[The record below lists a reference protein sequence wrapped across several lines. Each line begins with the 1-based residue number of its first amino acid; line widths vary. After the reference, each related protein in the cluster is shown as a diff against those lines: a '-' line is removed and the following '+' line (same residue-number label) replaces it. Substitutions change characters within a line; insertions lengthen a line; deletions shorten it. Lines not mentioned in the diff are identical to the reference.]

1 MDKGTFASVDTRIR
15 AFVRPARGAD
25 QLPLTIDNPALLEG
39 GGSAQALEGANL
51 SQPLA
56 EFLAAL
62 DAKLDTIVSLLSQKR
77 LEDDY
82 QDEVEVTQLGGE
94 GLTFAAPGPHAPGD
108 VLEFALVLN
117 QYPLRLASAVGRIES
132 VDLDHGPAVCQ
143 VTFTR
148 LREPDLEAIVQ
159 FVFNEERQRI
169 RETKW
174 SR

>member
-15 AFVRPARGAD
+15 AFVRPALSAD
-25 QLPLTIDNPALLEG
+25 ELPLTIDNPALLEG
-39 GGSAQALEGANL
+39 GTAQALEGANL
-51 SQPLA
+51 SQPLS

-82 QDEVEVTQLGGE
+82 QDAVEVLELGGE
-94 GLTFAAPGPHAPGD
+94 GLTFTGEGTWAAGD

-117 QYPLRLASAVGRIES
+117 QYPLRLAAAVGR
-132 VDLDHGPAVCQ
+132 LDAPAMREGRVAYP

-148 LREPDLEAIVQ
+148 LREADREAIVH

>member
-1 MDKGTFASVDTRIR
+1 MENGTFASVDTRIR
-15 AFVRPARGAD
+15 SFVRPAHSAD
-25 QLPLTIDNPALLEG
+25 ELPLTIDNPALLEG
-39 GGSAQALEGANL
+39 GTAQALEGANL
-51 SQPLA
+51 SQPLS

-82 QDEVEVTQLGGE
+82 QHAVEVLELGGE
-94 GLTFAAPGPHAPGD
+94 GLAFAADGGFAAGD

-117 QYPLRLASAVGRIES
+117 QYPLRLAAAVGRVGAPETREGRT
-132 VDLDHGPAVCQ
+132 VYPVA
-143 VTFTR
+143 FTR
-148 LREPDLEAIVQ
+148 LREADREAIVH